1 MSKTALTAA
10 LQNVLKLTFVKKDG
24 TTREMTCTQNRE
36 FLNANAEKLS
46 YTEPKGSREAKDG
59 YTIVWDLIKEG
70 WRTVN
75 VDSVEI
81 LETIPCAEYV
91 K

>member
-1 MSKTALTAA
+1 MSKNTLTTA
-10 LQNVLKLTFVKKDG
+10 LQNVLKLTFTKKDG

-46 YTEPKGSREAKDG
+46 YIEPKCTREVKDDQA
-59 YTIVWDLIKEG
+59 IVWDLVKEG

-81 LETIPCAEYV
+81 LETIPCASYMV
-91 K
+91 